1 MDEHNMGYTSTKA
14 LYLLSSLEV
23 MWRASEWK
31 GESSPTKIS
40 VRHCNFLNPPV
51 MSYLLHTSSHH
62 QAVQMT
68 NIRNKNYR
76 WLSTRKR
83 KLRA

>member
-51 MSYLLHTSSHH
+51 MSYLLHTSLASSGCSNDKHS
-62 QAVQMT
+62 QQELQMAQHKKKET
-68 NIRNKNYR
+68 
-76 WLSTRKR
+76 
-83 KLRA
+83 